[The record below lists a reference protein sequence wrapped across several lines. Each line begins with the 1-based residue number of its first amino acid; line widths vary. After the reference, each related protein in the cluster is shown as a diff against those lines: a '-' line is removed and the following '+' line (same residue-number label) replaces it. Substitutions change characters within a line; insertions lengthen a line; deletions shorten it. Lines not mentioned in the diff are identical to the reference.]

1 MNNIKFVSGNEYTLA
16 DMFSGK
22 NKIIIP
28 DLQRDYCWGNN
39 VFNDIGEKSVE
50 LVSGFLDNLLS
61 VFQEKKDDK
70 LTLGLIYGYE
80 NPRFHIQLCDGQQ
93 RITTLFLLLGML
105 NRKTNGKF
113 ENYLISE
120 FESKQDVKEPYLQ
133 YAIRES
139 TLYFLSD
146 LTCEFFLNSK
156 VSIEDIEKQDWY
168 FSEYSLDASI
178 LSMLTAIRTINI
190 KLNEKENFDFE
201 TFGKFIIYNLQMI
214 YYDMGNRTRGEE
226 TFVIINTTGEPL
238 TATENLKPI
247 LIGTI
252 KNDDERI
259 EASNQWEERET
270 WFWENRNEGETTSDN
285 ALNNFFVWFWQ
296 IRLLQE
302 KSWKNKKQN
311 SLNPKELFLKKPT
324 VDEGDEENPDVSKW
338 EESVKPTTIQK
349 YFSALVKLIE
359 LCKNEENERVLRTI
373 NDGDISLI
381 WFRKL
386 KDDDNVLNILLPLI
400 SYLVKFDNP
409 QLFNGFLRRIRKN
422 YFDKK
427 WEDRKPNF
435 VDWRYI
441 IQIIGFSASE
451 EEVLHYSTISNNE
464 KFKLISNVV
473 LNEWYN
479 EEEKQKTILKVKYAD
494 KINEWEDQA
503 NFMGDLSFLFSFKSN
518 AEFNELSKYYSNYI
532 FTVDLITNKYG
543 EKEYETEND
552 KIKITNLIR
561 LFLLFVGCNRVG
573 HMSRV
578 TREAEGVLFSDL
590 NRNHLHNE
598 EYKQLIASENI
609 QKYLEDYIKDKVREE
624 DLFNLSEKSFSTD
637 KAIKAWLTLKVFNA
651 NKENVVL
658 SFYDGNDTGVAVY
671 TKPRQNN
678 LIVSEPFSI
687 ENFMCG
693 FGVKAGGGGSYIHY
707 TGEENWF
714 RANII
719 DTPFAG
725 VNKERRDVGQLVKNR
740 EAIDE
745 IMKDILMKE

>member
-1 MNNIKFVSGNEYTLA
+1 MIMTMNNIKFESGKEYTLA
-16 DMFSGK
+16 DIFSGK

-39 VFNDIGEKSVE
+39 VFNDIGEKSGE

-105 NRKTNGKF
+105 NRKTKGKF
-113 ENYLISE
+113 QNYLIPE
-120 FESKQDVKEPYLQ
+120 FEFKQDDKEPYLQ

-156 VSIEDIEKQDWY
+156 ISIEDIEKQDWY
-168 FSEYSLDASI
+168 FSEYNLDPSI

-201 TFGKFIIYNLQMI
+201 TFGKFIVNNLQMI

-226 TFVIINTTGEPL
+226 TFVVINTTGEPL

-252 KNDDERI
+252 KNDDERK

-285 ALNNFFVWFWQ
+285 ALNNFFIWYWQ

-311 SLNPKELFLKKPT
+311 SLNAKELFLKKPT
-324 VDEGDEENPDVSKW
+324 VDEGDEENPDISKW
-338 EESVKPTTIQK
+338 EESVKPTTIHK
-349 YFSALVKLIE
+349 YFSALEKLVE

-373 NDGDISLI
+373 NDGDISLS

-386 KDDDNVLNILLPLI
+386 NNDDYVLNVLLPLI
-400 SYLVKFDNP
+400 SYLVKFNKP
-409 QLFNGFLRRIRKN
+409 QMFNGFLRRIRKN

-441 IQIIGFSASE
+441 IQIIGFSTSE
-451 EEVLHYSTISNNE
+451 EEVLYYSTIGNKE

-479 EEEKQKTILKVKYAD
+479 EEEKQKTMLKEQYSD
-494 KINEWEDQA
+494 KIQEWEDYTD
-503 NFMGDLSFLFSFKSN
+503 FMGDLSHLFK
-518 AEFNELSKYYSNYI
+518 I
-532 FTVDLITNKYG
+532 
-543 EKEYETEND
+543 TENCND
-552 KIKITNLIR
+552 IEILEKYFETYKNIQIDNFNFSDDINTINAYRLFHYVRYGVFEHRSVAGNGYCMLVKSDLK
-561 LFLLFVGCNRVG
+561 LFLL
-573 HMSRV
+573 
-578 TREAEGVLFSDL
+578 EGFDEIWKNFYLGFELSNFFNEKIKVFFNDVIIKDRDL
-590 NRNHLHNE
+590 NNILDNTTLIDHYERVKLWSYIEFLYSKNEIDFNHNICIFWDNTKNLLVIEDKKEKNN
-598 EYKQLIASENI
+598 YSIGNLLLGTSYANNKSGSIYFTDYPLMKLISQN
-609 QKYLEDYIKDKVREE
+609 REE
-624 DLFNLSEKSFSTD
+624 FIKEINSRTIEIKNKLSDF
-637 KAIKAWLTLKVFNA
+637 IN
-651 NKENVVL
+651 
-658 SFYDGNDTGVAVY
+658 
-671 TKPRQNN
+671 
-678 LIVSEPFSI
+678 
-687 ENFMCG
+687 
-693 FGVKAGGGGSYIHY
+693 
-707 TGEENWF
+707 
-714 RANII
+714 
-719 DTPFAG
+719 
-725 VNKERRDVGQLVKNR
+725 
-740 EAIDE
+740 
-745 IMKDILMKE
+745 